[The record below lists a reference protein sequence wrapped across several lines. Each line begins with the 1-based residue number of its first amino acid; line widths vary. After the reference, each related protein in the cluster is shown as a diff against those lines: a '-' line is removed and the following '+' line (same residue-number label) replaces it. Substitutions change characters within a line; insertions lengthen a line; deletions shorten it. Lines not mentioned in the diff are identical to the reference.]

1 MHRASMSTRHEQLA
15 AEVEAITKGHPMEYL
30 CNHPFFLVRWIENN
44 RRELLAKTIAPKPGE
59 VVADIGCERGHLLSL
74 LHYRCPQLRKLYGID
89 LSRYA
94 LGEAKRIAEWEG
106 WANKAELI
114 YCDAR
119 DIKLP
124 DNSVDVAISSNVLE
138 HLPDPQKGFDELV
151 RITRPGGR
159 IILNLPNEKR
169 IVALKKMFFRLGLRR
184 LLGNLKLVTPG
195 HLHYPDKRFVRRLCA
210 GRGTIRKLFLG
221 PKISLVGLYIYAV
234 IEPKK

>member
-1 MHRASMSTRHEQLA
+1 MNRKLA
-15 AEVEAITKGHPMEYL
+15 KEVEDITKGHPMEYL
-30 CNHPFFLVRWIENN
+30 CNHPFFLVRWIENS
-44 RRELLAKTIAPKPGE
+44 RRDLLAKTVAPKPGE
-59 VVADIGCERGHLLSL
+59 IVADIGCERGHLLSML
-74 LHYRCPQLRKLYGID
+74 NYRCPQLKKVYGVD
-89 LSRYA
+89 LSKYA

-106 WANKAELI
+106 WASKAEFI

-119 DIKLP
+119 KIKLP

-151 RITRPGGR
+151 RITKPGGR

-169 IVALKKMFFRLGLRR
+169 IIALKRAFFRTGLRKIM
-184 LLGNLKLVTPG
+184 GNLKLVTPG
-195 HLHYPDKRFVRRLCA
+195 HLHYPDKQFVQKLVKGK
-210 GRGTIRKLFLG
+210 GRIKKLFFG